1 MISRKST
8 KEKILVQLHDGQW
21 ALPPFCENEKLSE
34 LCRLNSVLFLVSVYI
49 LWLWKNLLFL
59 LYLLTGTCLC
69 IPLVDQQVFS
79 LNSDIALSILWYP
92 NINIASFT

>member
-1 MISRKST
+1 MAT
-8 KEKILVQLHDGQW
+8 KEKILVQLRHGETV
-21 ALPPFCENEKLSE
+21 LSPLCENEKLSKFF
-34 LCRLNSVLFLVSVYI
+34 RLNSVLFLVSVYI